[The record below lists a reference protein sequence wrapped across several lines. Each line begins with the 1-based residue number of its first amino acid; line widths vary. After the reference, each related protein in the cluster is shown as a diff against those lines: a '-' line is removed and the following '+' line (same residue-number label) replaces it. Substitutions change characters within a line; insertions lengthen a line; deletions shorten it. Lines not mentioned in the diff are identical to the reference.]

1 MINNGRCFTFNFPLS
16 RKNQS
21 HIVSPKNMSSTF
33 RKWET
38 LIVFTFFLVV
48 VVFVSVFVV
57 FFVLVFV
64 LLFFLLCSL
73 DAISSKFSE
82 SSEEDDE
89 AIEAMVE
96 IDKFEDSLKQKEII
110 KPE

>member
-1 MINNGRCFTFNFPLS
+1 
-16 RKNQS
+16 
-21 HIVSPKNMSSTF
+21 MSSTSC
-33 RKWET
+33 RWET
-38 LIVFTFFLVV
+38 LFVFPFFLVV
-48 VVFVSVFVV
+48 VVFVSVFV
-57 FFVLVFV
+57 FFFCSCFCFA
-64 LLFFLLCSL
+64 FFLLCSL
-73 DAISSKFSE
+73 ENISSKFFYVFIE

>member
-1 MINNGRCFTFNFPLS
+1 
-16 RKNQS
+16 
-21 HIVSPKNMSSTF
+21 MSSTSC
-33 RKWET
+33 KWET
-38 LIVFTFFLVV
+38 LFVFPFFLVV
-48 VVFVSVFVV
+48 VVFVSVFV
-57 FFVLVFV
+57 FFFCSCFCFAF
-64 LLFFLLCSL
+64 FFLLCSL
-73 DAISSKFSE
+73 DAISSKFFYVFIE

>member
-1 MINNGRCFTFNFPLS
+1 MFL
-16 RKNQS
+16 
-21 HIVSPKNMSSTF
+21 H
-33 RKWET
+33 
-38 LIVFTFFLVV
+38 FFLVV
-48 VVFVSVFVV
+48 VVFVSVFVFFV
-57 FFVLVFV
+57 FF
-64 LLFFLLCSL
+64 LCSP

-82 SSEEDDE
+82 SSEKDDE

>member
-1 MINNGRCFTFNFPLS
+1 MFFHFFWLLLFLFLFLCF
-16 RKNQS
+16 
-21 HIVSPKNMSSTF
+21 
-33 RKWET
+33 
-38 LIVFTFFLVV
+38 FFCSC
-48 VVFVSVFVV
+48 FCFA
-57 FFVLVFV
+57 F
-64 LLFFLLCSL
+64 FFLLCSL
-73 DAISSKFSE
+73 DAISSKFFYVFIE

>member
-1 MINNGRCFTFNFPLS
+1 M
-16 RKNQS
+16 
-21 HIVSPKNMSSTF
+21 
-33 RKWET
+33 
-38 LIVFTFFLVV
+38 
-48 VVFVSVFVV
+48 V
-57 FFVLVFV
+57 FFCSCFCFAFFFYCVVLMLFLPNFFYVF
-64 LLFFLLCSL
+64 
-73 DAISSKFSE
+73 IE

>member
-1 MINNGRCFTFNFPLS
+1 MFFFCSCFCFA
-16 RKNQS
+16 
-21 HIVSPKNMSSTF
+21 
-33 RKWET
+33 
-38 LIVFTFFLVV
+38 
-48 VVFVSVFVV
+48 
-57 FFVLVFV
+57 
-64 LLFFLLCSL
+64 FFLLCSL

>member
-1 MINNGRCFTFNFPLS
+1 MIDALLLISPLS
-16 RKNQS
+16 RKKQS

-38 LIVFTFFLVV
+38 FNVFTFFLVF
-48 VVFVSVFVV
+48 VVFVSVFVFL

-89 AIEAMVE
+89 AIKAMVE